1 MLLNPLRK
9 PILFT
14 LLTYYDNM
22 CILKSKQLT
31 LKICCKLLIIDG
43 NKAFEFIEVRKQ
55 AYIPLIKY
63 LIIQADK
70 QRMKILLF
78 SVWWQLFVTKSFLKF
93 QPLFK
98 FYLPWQRWKNI
109 KLLWNFWIRWEIMFL
124 LNIVDSAATLDDYCF
139 L

>member
-1 MLLNPLRK
+1 MEMLLNPIRK

-22 CILKSKQLT
+22 CTFKSKQLT

-78 SVWWQLFVTKSFLKF
+78 SV
-93 QPLFK
+93 
-98 FYLPWQRWKNI
+98 
-109 KLLWNFWIRWEIMFL
+109 
-124 LNIVDSAATLDDYCF
+124 
-139 L
+139 